1 MRYLTLPPPHS
12 TIFVI
17 QRPNNQV
24 FIFLS
29 FCIFSRSLTNLD
41 ALNVSSS
48 LNQTKTSIFSEVPA
62 MSRLS
67 AVKFTK

>member
-12 TIFVI
+12 TSSVI

-24 FIFLS
+24 FIFL
-29 FCIFSRSLTNLD
+29 FCIFFRSLTNLD